1 MFDNCK
7 FLKVHKRVNKNLYNV
22 TYIYICYIIILYK
35 DILYDLLEWFVPTIW
50 LVARSVT
57 QLLLAASAVCFVR
70 LDVW

>member
-7 FLKVHKRVNKNLYNV
+7 FLKVHKRVNKKLYNITHICI
-22 TYIYICYIIILYK
+22 TYINILYH
-35 DILYDLLEWFVPTIW
+35 DLLEWFVPTIW
-50 LVARSVT
+50 WVARSVT